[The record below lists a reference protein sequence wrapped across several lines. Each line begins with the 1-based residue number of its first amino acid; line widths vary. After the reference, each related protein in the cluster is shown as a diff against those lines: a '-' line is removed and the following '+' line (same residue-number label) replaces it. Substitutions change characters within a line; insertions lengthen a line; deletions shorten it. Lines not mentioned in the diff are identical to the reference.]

1 MRALIGYLLRNY
13 TRSHRYFPPFAACLF
28 IVMMNYSVKP
38 NPVMETYG
46 NTGIFI
52 YVIAAWV
59 AYQMFVGENQVQEQ
73 LSILHLGSFVRYQ
86 WGKIA
91 ASLLIM
97 TGLSLFTVL
106 YPIVFDKFNEPVALP
121 RFLYAWLIHMELAG
135 LGIAIAYLWSS
146 ALRVK
151 MSTAIAGILLLIALS
166 SAQGSVAEALPAMVK
181 PLLWLLPPAHSSLS
195 LFMKDAALS
204 IYDKAWYALW
214 PLLYSG
220 AAFSLMIAT
229 AWRRQD

>member
-1 MRALIGYLLRNY
+1 MRALIAFLLRNY
-13 TRSHRYFPPFAACLF
+13 TRSHRYFPPFGACLF
-28 IVMMNYSVKP
+28 AVMMNYSVKP

-59 AYQMFVGENQVQEQ
+59 AYPLFVGENPVQEQ
-73 LSILHLGSFVRYQ
+73 LSILHLGSFARYQ

-91 ASLLIM
+91 ACLLIM

-106 YPIVFDKFNEPVALP
+106 YPIVFDKFNESVGLP
-121 RFLYAWLIHMELAG
+121 RFLYAWLVHMELAG

-146 ALRVK
+146 ALWVK
-151 MSTAIAGILLLIALS
+151 TSTAIAGILLLIALS
-166 SAQGSVAEALPAMVK
+166 SAQGTVAEALPALLK

-195 LFMKDAALS
+195 LFMRDAALS
-204 IYDKAWYALW
+204 VNEKIWHTMW
-214 PLLYSG
+214 PLIYTG

-229 AWRRQD
+229 ARRRQE

>member
-1 MRALIGYLLRNY
+1 MRALIGFLLRNY

-28 IVMMNYSVKP
+28 AVMMNYSVKP

-52 YVIAAWV
+52 YVTAAWV

-91 ASLLIM
+91 ACLLIM

-106 YPIVFDKFNEPVALP
+106 YPIVFDKFNEPVGLP
-121 RFLYAWLIHMELAG
+121 RFFYAGLIHIELAC
-135 LGIAIAYLWSS
+135 LGIVIAYLWSS

-151 MSTAIAGILLLIALS
+151 TSMAIAGVLLLIALS
-166 SAQGSVAEALPAMVK
+166 PAQGTVAEALPAMLE
-181 PLLWLLPPAHSSLS
+181 PLLWLLPPAHASLS

-204 IYDKAWYALW
+204 VHVKIGYVLW
-214 PLLYSG
+214 PLIYSG
-220 AAFSLMIAT
+220 AAFSLMIAL
-229 AWRRQD
+229 ARRRQA